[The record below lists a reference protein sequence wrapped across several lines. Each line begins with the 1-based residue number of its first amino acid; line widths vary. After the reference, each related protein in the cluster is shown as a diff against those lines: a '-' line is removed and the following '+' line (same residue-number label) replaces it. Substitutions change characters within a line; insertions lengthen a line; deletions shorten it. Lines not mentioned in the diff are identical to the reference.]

1 MDFDKVVK
9 GRKSVRK
16 FKSKKPDWRDIIEA
30 VDFAL
35 KIPLAGNIPSLKF
48 ILVSDVKKIQDL
60 ADACQQD
67 FISQAS
73 YVVVVCSDPK
83 DVVRSYDLEMGE
95 RYIRQQAG
103 ASIEQFLLKLV
114 DLGLA
119 GCWVGSFV
127 EDQIRRTLRI
137 PEEIFIEAVIPI
149 GYSMDSSA
157 KKSKP
162 DLDRSL
168 YFNEYKYKFMKPRKE
183 VEAL

>member
-114 DLGLA
+114 
-119 GCWVGSFV
+119 
-127 EDQIRRTLRI
+127 
-137 PEEIFIEAVIPI
+137 
-149 GYSMDSSA
+149 
-157 KKSKP
+157 
-162 DLDRSL
+162 
-168 YFNEYKYKFMKPRKE
+168 
-183 VEAL
+183 